1 MNDFDSVN
9 TVVRGTESETRV
21 YFLCESGAE
30 PVDCRAHLLPRSI
43 PLSNL
48 SASAL
53 PFARSEPVLSS
64 AATKVWITQT
74 RPNS

>member
-1 MNDFDSVN
+1 MNDFDSVS
-9 TVVRGTESETRV
+9 TVVHGTESDTRM
-21 YFLCESGAE
+21 YLLCESGAE
-30 PVDCRAHLLPRSI
+30 PVGCRAHLLPRS
-43 PLSNL
+43 LRLRNL

-74 RPNS
+74 RIY